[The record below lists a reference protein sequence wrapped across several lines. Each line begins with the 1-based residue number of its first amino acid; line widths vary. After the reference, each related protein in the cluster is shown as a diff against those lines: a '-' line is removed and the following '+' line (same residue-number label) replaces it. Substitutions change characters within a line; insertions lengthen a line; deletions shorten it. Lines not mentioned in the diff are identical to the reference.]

1 MLDEPTNH
9 LDLNAVLWLD
19 SYLSKWKNTLLIVSH
34 DQDFL
39 DNVCTDII
47 HLDMKK
53 LYYYRGNYQAFKKM
67 YKQKRKELVRIGDPW
82 LFFFGTSFVARQ
94 DLPLIPNSTML
105 FG

>member
-39 DNVCTDII
+39 DNVCTDIV

-53 LYYYRGNYQAFKKM
+53 LYYYRGNYRAFKKM
-67 YKQKRKELVRIGDPW
+67 YKQKRKELVRCAPHGARPRARCR
-82 LFFFGTSFVARQ
+82 FFSFLVSNLAAA
-94 DLPLIPNSTML
+94 
-105 FG
+105 